1 MELIVAQSQ
10 RQGRRCFQNEAG
22 TLVHPDFKL
31 SKPASS
37 FLTQSKGI
45 VKRQSRN
52 KQDLSEG
59 APPMEER
66 VDVGWTT
73 QACADQGFMRG
84 NACII
89 VADETRENDFQN
101 DCLEISGLQTTGCLD

>member
-1 MELIVAQSQ
+1 MVSAAKILSSITLLAATVVAQ
-10 RQGRRCFQNEAG
+10 RERRCFC
-22 TLVHPDFKL
+22 
-31 SKPASS
+31 S
-37 FLTQSKGI
+37 
-45 VKRQSRN
+45 